1 MKDKLGSNK
10 LCDGESIKSLVVNY
24 LAILKNKAYGH
35 SVELRVPPY
44 GAIQCIE
51 GPVHRRGTPR
61 AVIEMDSKTF
71 ISLAIGEITW
81 AEGIS
86 SGSIIAS
93 GERADLTSYLPLL

>member
-1 MKDKLGSNK
+1 MRDPKTLTEVKK
-10 LCDGESIKSLVVNY
+10 Y
-24 LAILKNKAYGH
+24 LDLLSKKAPGF
-35 SVELRVPPY
+35 SVEVRIPPY

-61 AVIEMDSKTF
+61 AVIEMDAKTF
-71 ISLAIGEITW
+71 ISLAVGEITW
-81 AEGIS
+81 AEGIA

>member
-1 MKDKLGSNK
+1 MRDPETLTEVKK
-10 LCDGESIKSLVVNY
+10 Y
-24 LAILKNKAYGH
+24 LDLLSKKAPGF
-35 SVELRVPPY
+35 SVEVRIPPY

-61 AVIEMDSKTF
+61 AVIEMDAKIF
-71 ISLAIGEITW
+71 IALAKGEIIW
-81 AEGIS
+81 AEGVN